1 MKKILLVAVVLAAF
15 APAALARVRA
25 VRHPAE
31 ACSYSLAPTWG
42 ATQIDASGLQR
53 GVVLVF
59 GQTALCSQWLA
70 YSPVAWITVEAAPGD
85 GQPAAYVTV
94 AANTTPQVRTAAL
107 TVAGVRL
114 DVTQSAAPAT
124 VTPPSS
130 NRVQN
135 GTFNTNLAN
144 WGWNRPVN
152 GTGTASWSTLD
163 ANGNPASG
171 SMLLRGNAG
180 ALAYQ
185 QLQCIPAS
193 RSTPYL
199 FGAKVRTSDTSDRGE
214 AFIALFSYQS
224 ADCSGDYTK
233 SNSVVAPPMRPEPG
247 PWQEFTFAAV
257 TGSRTQSILLVI
269 GSAAN
274 VNTFD
279 TWFDDVF
286 VKP

>member
-1 MKKILLVAVVLAAF
+1 MKKLVLAAVVLAAL

-31 ACSYSLAPTWG
+31 ACSYSLVPTWG

-53 GVVLVF
+53 GMVLVY
-59 GQTALCSQWLA
+59 GQTAVCSQWLA
-70 YSPVAWITVEAAPGD
+70 YSPLAWIQVEAAPGD
-85 GQPAAYVTV
+85 AQPAAYVTV
-94 AANTTPQVRTAAL
+94 AANTTPQVRTASL
-107 TVAGVRL
+107 TIAGVRL
-114 DVTQSAAPAT
+114 DVTQSAAPAI

-130 NRVQN
+130 NLVRN
-135 GTFNTNLAN
+135 GAFNTNLAN

-180 ALAYQ
+180 PLAYQ
-185 QLQCIPAS
+185 QLQCIPAG

-199 FGAKVRTSDTSDRGE
+199 FGAKVRTGGTIGQGE
-214 AFIALFSYQS
+214 AVIAFFSYPE
-224 ADCSGDYTK
+224 ADCSGDYT
-233 SNSVVAPPMRPEPG
+233 NNTIRPLGPMEPNV
-247 PWQEFTFAAV
+247 WQEFSFTAV
-257 TGSRTQSILLVI
+257 TGSRTQAILLVI